1 MSNGFRCPEC
11 RGYATKCVS
20 AWDSPDSLVRDF
32 ECGCGCVFSTEMSE
46 TLRTPDPAHVPGGV
60 WTDARWDPSPR
71 GDGWLVELLA
81 MRWDE

>member
-32 ECGCGCVFSTEMSE
+32 ECDCGCLFSTEMS
-46 TLRTPDPAHVPGGV
+46 AHVPGRVHWRV

-71 GDGWLVELLA
+71 ADGWLVELLA
-81 MRWDE
+81 LRWDE